1 MDGEHAST
9 SSSED
14 PEDEAANESDEQP
27 AKAAALQGTDA
38 PSTGQLSST
47 PTQKRRR
54 VTRACDECRRKK
66 IKCDGTQ
73 PCTHCTIYSYGQYM
87 ACVCGLARS
96 SMFDVTMVIE
106 CTYDKPSNRRR
117 NPTPQY
123 VEALED
129 RLHRAEALLRNL
141 LPDVDL
147 DDPGVDSGVPQ
158 RMYPRI
164 KQETPPQKPTSIGA
178 HPHSTRPRKGG
189 ERSTGSSDNLLES
202 MVDHTGS
209 LDLDDQGHWD
219 YHGQSSGIVYLRCL
233 REQFGDLM
241 GKAEGYGMPF
251 LKTSRIASPRS
262 LVNSP
267 QSSTN
272 LPMGHLRPHT
282 EDLPPR
288 ACAIHLCENA
298 LDDACALMRIV
309 HLPTFWAKFD
319 RAYTLPREQYQDA
332 ECRFLPLLYVVLAL
346 GAVFAKSENSHLQKW
361 GYENAIEQGCVLGHL
376 VVQSGR
382 LNTRLVSHGS
392 VPHVL

>member
-1 MDGEHAST
+1 MVST
-9 SSSED
+9 W
-14 PEDEAANESDEQP
+14 P
-27 AKAAALQGTDA
+27 
-38 PSTGQLSST
+38 
-47 PTQKRRR
+47 
-54 VTRACDECRRKK
+54 
-66 IKCDGTQ
+66 
-73 PCTHCTIYSYGQYM
+73 
-87 ACVCGLARS
+87 VCGLAYPF
-96 SMFDVTMVIE
+96 MFDVIMAIE

-123 VEALED
+123 VEALEY
-129 RLHRAEALLRNL
+129 RLQRAKALLRNV

-147 DDPGVDSGVPQ
+147 DNPDFDSGVPQ

-178 HPHSTRPRKGG
+178 HLRSSGPRKGG
-189 ERSTGSSDNLLES
+189 ERSSGSSDNLLES

-209 LDLDDQGHWD
+209 LDLDDQGNWD

-241 GKAEGYGMPF
+241 GKAEGYGVPF

-262 LVNSP
+262 PVDSPQISTNSP
-267 QSSTN
+267 TGR
-272 LPMGHLRPHT
+272 LLPHT

-319 RAYTLPREQYQDA
+319 RAYTLTPEQYQDA
-332 ECRFLPLLYVVLAL
+332 ESRFLPLLYVVLAL

-361 GYENAIEQGCVLGHL
+361 GYENAIDQGCVLGHL
-376 VVQSGR
+376 NVQGSR
-382 LNTRLVSHGS
+382 LITRLASHGS